1 MPAKKQTAS
10 RFVELNLNLKVPRK
24 QHPQVEKAL
33 TAILDLV
40 GVKASFEAA
49 GKRKTDKSEST
60 PTPKAGRKPKDKP
73 VKAKTVKQPKPTKA
87 KPTQGRKAAAKKIP
101 ETAALIRDLRTKAE
115 LRQKALA
122 DKLGVRPNII
132 SQLET
137 GRQKPN
143 IDMAVKL
150 GSIFKIPY
158 QDLLK

>member
-24 QHPQVEKAL
+24 QYPLVEKTLA
-33 TAILDLV
+33 AILDLA
-40 GVKASFEAA
+40 GLKANTEAA
-49 GKRKTDKSEST
+49 GKHKADKIKSA
-60 PTPKAGRKPKDKP
+60 PAAKVGRKPKAIPLKP
-73 VKAKTVKQPKPTKA
+73 VKTKPA
-87 KPTQGRKAAAKKIP
+87 QGRKAAAKKIP
-101 ETAALIRDLRTKAE
+101 ETAALIRALRTKAA

-122 DKLGVRPNII
+122 DKLGVRANII

-143 IDMAVKL
+143 LDMAVKL

-158 QDLLK
+158 QDLMK

>member
-1 MPAKKQTAS
+1 MPANLKKQTAS

-24 QHPQVEKAL
+24 QHSQVEKAL
-33 TAILDLV
+33 TAILELA
-40 GVKASFEAA
+40 GLKAGAEAA
-49 GKRKTDKSEST
+49 VKRKADKAEST
-60 PTPKAGRKPKDKP
+60 PAPKAGRKPKAIPLKP
-73 VKAKTVKQPKPTKA
+73 VKAKPAQAKQRPGKA
-87 KPTQGRKAAAKKIP
+87 KPAQGRKA
-101 ETAALIRDLRTKAE
+101 AALIRDLRTKAE

-143 IDMAVKL
+143 LDMAVKL
-150 GSIFKIPY
+150 GQIFKVPY